1 MTMHGILEPVLLGG
15 VIVFVISLAGAYIEF
30 NNRLVNAIVDAVLFV
45 VVFGLIA
52 HFAHIG
58 VVTASAPTPAA
69 TTAPTTP

>member
-1 MTMHGILEPVLLGG
+1 MLSTLQPVLLGG
-15 VIVFVISLAGAYIEF
+15 AIVFLISLAGAYIEF
-30 NNRLVNAIVDAVLFV
+30 NNRLVNAVVDAVLFV

-69 TTAPTTP
+69 TTAPATP